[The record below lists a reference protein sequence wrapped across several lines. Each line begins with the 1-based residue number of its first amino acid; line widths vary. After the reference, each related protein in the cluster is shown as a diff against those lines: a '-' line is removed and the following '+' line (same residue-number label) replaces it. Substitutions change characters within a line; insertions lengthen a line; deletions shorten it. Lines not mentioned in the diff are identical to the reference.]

1 MTEIA
6 AQPFTMKDVN
16 LTVGTDD
23 YKRHVSRV
31 RFVPTVN
38 RSTWKALAPAATYGA
53 QGLAEWSCELALAQ
67 DWENE
72 DSLARYLLENDGLEV
87 SATFRPVAGGPGFT
101 STITLTPPTI
111 GGDVD
116 TTATAEVTLACTT
129 PVPVAALP

>member
-1 MTEIA
+1 MAEIA

-16 LTVGTDD
+16 IEIDGDD
-23 YKRHVSRV
+23 YKRHTSRV

-67 DWENE
+67 DWENPL
-72 DSLARYLLENDGLEV
+72 SLANYLLENEGDEV
-87 SATFRPVAGGPGFT
+87 TATFRPVAGGVGFT
-101 STITLTPPTI
+101 STITLAPPTI

-116 TTATAEVTLACTT
+116 TTATAEITMACTS
-129 PVPVAALP
+129 PVPVAAP

>member
-1 MTEIA
+1 MAEIA

-16 LTVGTDD
+16 IEIDGDD
-23 YKRHVSRV
+23 YKRHTSRV

-67 DWENE
+67 DWENPL
-72 DSLARYLLENDGLEV
+72 SLANYLLENEGV
-87 SATFRPVAGGPGFT
+87 GFT
-101 STITLTPPTI
+101 STITLAPPTI

-116 TTATAEVTLACTT
+116 TTATAEITMACTS
-129 PVPVAALP
+129 PVPVAAP